1 MFLHSFKYSF
11 KSLIRNKTLLFWSL
25 LFTAILG
32 TCFKIAFSGIT
43 ESTESLTIIK
53 VAVFYEAEN
62 QPFGELMAKLS
73 SGEDNLLEIKEAT
86 EEEALKMLN
95 DGDLA
100 AIIDVGS
107 EGKISLRASS
117 SSPMSNSSNIQISI
131 VQNIIEQ
138 YNAKAAI
145 LEQIGKENP
154 TALPAAVQAV
164 AEDVSGIC
172 AEEKLSE
179 GNMDVYNQYFFNLIA
194 MGVIMSISFGTTVA
208 LGIQGNLSPLA
219 ARRCVSPTRKSVSA
233 LGGLCAAIAAAFMI
247 SCVTILFVRFVLD
260 VDLGKRLP
268 MYFVTAFAGT
278 VMAVCIGYA
287 IGSAG
292 NLSENSKGAIAT
304 MFSTFGGFLSGLMI
318 LDMRMIIAEKAPI
331 IHKINP
337 SSILFDSFYSLSMFD
352 DWSRYIRSIIS
363 MLIISALCFAAGS
376 IMTRRQKYASL

>member
-25 LFTAILG
+25 LFTILLG

-43 ESTESLTIIK
+43 ESTENLTVIK
-53 VAVFYEAEN
+53 VAVLYEAEN
-62 QPFGELMAKLS
+62 PPFEELMTALS

-86 EEEALKMLN
+86 EEEALKMLG

-107 EGKISLRASS
+107 EGKISLRTSS
-117 SSPMSNSSNIQISI
+117 SSAVSSSNIQISI

-145 LEQIGKENP
+145 LEQIGREDSL
-154 TALPAAVQAV
+154 ALPAAVQAV
-164 AEDVSGIC
+164 AVDVSGLFT
-172 AEEKLSE
+172 EEKLSD
-179 GNMDVYNQYFFNLIA
+179 GNMDVYIQYFFNLIA
-194 MGVIMSISFGTTVA
+194 MSIIMSISFGTTVA

-233 LGGLCAAIAAAFMI
+233 LGGLCAAIVSGFLI
-247 SCVTILFVRFVLD
+247 SCVNILFVRFVLD

-278 VMAVCIGYA
+278 VMAVCIGYV

-292 NLSENSKGAIAT
+292 NLSENSKDAIAT
-304 MFSTFGGFLSGLMI
+304 MFSTLGGFLSGLMI

-331 IHKINP
+331 IHMINP
-337 SSILFDSFYSLSMFD
+337 LSIMFDSFYSLSMYD
-352 DWSRYIRSIIS
+352 DWSRYIRSIVS